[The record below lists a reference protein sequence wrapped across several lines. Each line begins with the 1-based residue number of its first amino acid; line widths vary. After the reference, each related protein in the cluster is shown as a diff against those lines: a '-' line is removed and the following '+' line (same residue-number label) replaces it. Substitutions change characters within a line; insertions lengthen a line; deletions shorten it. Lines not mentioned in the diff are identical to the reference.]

1 MLEAGLEEFFRGPKA
16 PRRKSIRFNQ
26 VLQCALDRFIVIYDC
41 DELVALV
48 VAHATTLSPRSMGSN
63 HTFGRRN
70 KTLVNALGEDLFG
83 RPPRQ
88 AGVGQQQLV
97 VNLELVGHSY

>member
-48 VAHATTLSPRSMGSN
+48 VAHATTVTPRSMGNN

-70 KTLVNALGEDLFG
+70 KTLVNAPDKGLF
-83 RPPRQ
+83 RMLPRQ
-88 AGVGQQQLV
+88 AGIWQQLV
-97 VNLELVGHSY
+97 GDLELVGHPN

>member
-26 VLQCALDRFIVIYDC
+26 VLQCTLDRFIVIYDC

-48 VAHATTLSPRSMGSN
+48 VTHATTITPRSMGNN

-70 KTLVNALGEDLFG
+70 KTLVNAMDEDSFG
-83 RPPRQ
+83 RPPRR
-88 AGVGQQQLV
+88 AGVRQQQLV
-97 VNLELVGHSY
+97 GDLELVGHPN